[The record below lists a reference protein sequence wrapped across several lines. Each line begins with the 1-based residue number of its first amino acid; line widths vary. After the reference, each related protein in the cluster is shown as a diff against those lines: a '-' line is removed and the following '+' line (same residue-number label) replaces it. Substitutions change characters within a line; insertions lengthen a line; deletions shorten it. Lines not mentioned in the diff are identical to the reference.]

1 MSSTD
6 KHARL
11 KEQRLRK
18 QVFDLC
24 SKTKKGNR
32 AAQRQLA
39 QLASDPDTKTAVE
52 RLIKSYFDL
61 PDKNTRMRS
70 GTLPRVPT
78 GRKNLGRNY

>member
-1 MSSTD
+1 MKQPSKSV
-6 KHARL
+6 
-11 KEQRLRK
+11 RLREQK
-18 QVFDLC
+18 LRKHIFDLC
-24 SKTKKGNR
+24 SRAKKGNR
-32 AAQRQLA
+32 AAQRQLE
-39 QLASDPDTKTAVE
+39 QLASDPATKNAVE

>member
-1 MSSTD
+1 MHQID
-6 KHARL
+6 KATRL
-11 KEQRLRK
+11 RKQRLRK

-24 SKTKKGNR
+24 SRAKKGNR
-32 AAQRQLA
+32 AVQRQLA
-39 QLASDPDTKTAVE
+39 QLARDPDTKDAVE

-61 PDKNTRMRS
+61 PDKNNRMRS